1 MRLEGQEESDNVEDD
16 RGTSGGMPGGR
27 MAVGGGAGVLVIALI
42 VWALGGNPIQFLLQQ
57 QQAQQQVQQPVG
69 QQGLQ
74 PGGQQGQ
81 AQAGPQQGEDEL
93 KHFVSVVLKDTE
105 VVWGD
110 MFAKQGLRYRN
121 PKLVLFSGQ
130 VDSACGLASAAVG
143 PFYCGEDEKVYL
155 DLSFYRDLKTRF
167 GAPGDFAQAYVIAH
181 EIGHHVQKQLGIM
194 DKVHAAQERAGKV
207 EANQLS
213 VRLELQ
219 ADFFAGVWAYHAQE
233 RFKFLDPGDVDDA
246 LRCAKAIGDDRL
258 QMQARGVVVPDS
270 FTHGTSEQR
279 SRWFKLGITTGDMS
293 KGDTFSANPL

>member
-1 MRLEGQEESDNVEDD
+1 MRWQDQEGSDNVEDE
-16 RGTSGGMPGGR
+16 RGMSGGT
-27 MAVGGGAGVLVIALI
+27 MAIGGGAGVLVIALI
-42 VWALGGNPIQFLLQQ
+42 VWLLGGNPVQFLQQ
-57 QQAQQQVQQPVG
+57 QQQLQQQQGAGQQPGVQQPRG
-69 QQGLQ
+69 A
-74 PGGQQGQ
+74 P
-81 AQAGPQQGEDEL
+81 PPGEDEL
-93 KHFVSVVLKDTE
+93 KRFVSVVLKDTE

-110 MFAKQGLRYRN
+110 LFAKQGMQYRN
-121 PKLVLFSGQ
+121 PKLVLFTGQ

-143 PFYCGEDEKVYL
+143 PFYCPEDEKVYL

-167 GAPGDFAQAYVIAH
+167 GAPGDLAQAYVVAH

-194 DKVHAAQERAGKV
+194 DKVHAAQARASKA

-279 SRWFKLGITTGDMS
+279 MRWFKLGLTTGDMS